1 MPTVLP
7 PTTKETDEM
16 ALGSLLQLR
25 VDFEEVGFQKIKVVR
40 MNGKII
46 SSNSLDL
53 NERLKKHFMDGF
65 YDTILDIS
73 ELEYIDSK
81 GMAMLLTL
89 AKTIK
94 QNGGTFLMTKPS
106 QFVHE
111 LLELT
116 NLDTYFDFVE
126 NIEAGMQ
133 VFQNKS

>member
-1 MPTVLP
+1 
-7 PTTKETDEM
+7 M

-25 VDFEEVGFQKIKVVR
+25 VDFEEVGFQKVKVVR

-53 NERLKKHFMDGF
+53 NERLKKHFQDGF

-94 QNGGTFLMTKPS
+94 QNGGTFLMTKPC

-126 NIEAGMQ
+126 NIEAGLN
-133 VFQNKS
+133 VFRNKS